1 MEVEHE
7 PMPAVIIGTGGIAK
21 SHVNALRAHAS
32 RVELLAA
39 ADIDAGRVEQFTS
52 DHAIPYA
59 FTDVE
64 TMLRTVQPRVV
75 TIATP
80 PSTHAALSIQSMEA
94 GAWVL
99 CEKPLCASL
108 AEFDRITAAE
118 RRTGNFTSSVF
129 QWRFGAAGQHLKRL
143 IEQEAMGKPLV
154 CNSLVTWYRT
164 PEYYAVPWRA
174 KWATEL
180 GGTSMGH
187 GIHAMDFVLWLLGE
201 WTEVRAMI
209 GTLDRNI
216 EVEDVSM
223 ASVRFANGAMA
234 NMTNSVLSPRE
245 TSYVRFDFQ
254 RATVEL
260 THLYSYRN
268 ADWRFS
274 GLPGDVNVDE
284 VAQWAQLPED
294 MPSSHIGQL
303 AAFLDALDRGEPP
316 PVSGSDVRGTIEF
329 LASLYKSGMTG
340 QAVPRGSITPDDPWY
355 QRMQGPG
362 DAAWQRGGVVRV

>member
-1 MEVEHE
+1 METEQE
-7 PMPAVIIGTGGIAK
+7 PLRSVIIGTGGIAK
-21 SHVNALRAHAS
+21 SHVNALRKAGD

-39 ADIDAGRVEQFTS
+39 ADLDSGRVEQFTS

-64 TMLRTVQPRVV
+64 TMLRTIQPRVV

-80 PSTHAALSIQSMEA
+80 PGTHADLCIQSMEA

-108 AEFDRITAAE
+108 AEFDRITEAE

-129 QWRFGAAGQHLKRL
+129 QWRFGSAGQHLKRL
-143 IEQEAMGKPLV
+143 ITQEAMGKPLV
-154 CNSLVTWYRT
+154 CNSLITWYRT
-164 PEYYAVPWRA
+164 PEYYAVPWRG

-187 GIHAMDFVLWLLGE
+187 GIHAMDFVLWLMGE

-209 GTLDRNI
+209 GTLDRDI

-223 ASVRFANGAMA
+223 ASVRFASGAMA
-234 NMTNSVLSPRE
+234 NMTNSALSPRE

-268 ADWRFS
+268 ADWRYS
-274 GLPGDVNVDE
+274 GLPGDVNAEE
-284 VAQWAQLPED
+284 VAKWAQLPED
-294 MPSSHIGQL
+294 EPSSHVAQL
-303 AAFLDALDRGEPP
+303 AAFLDSLARGERP
-316 PVSGSDVRGTIEF
+316 PVSGDDVRGTIEF

-340 QAVPRGSITPDDPWY
+340 EAVARGSLTPDDPWY
-355 QRMQGPG
+355 HRMQGPG
-362 DAAWQRGGVVRV
+362 DAAWQRGELVKA